1 MYLQAQQVFIVRET
15 GQRTGFNGKQVLRRG
30 GIHEQF
36 DEIQG
41 HAPELASS
49 SPGQILQRNYKIS
62 GFRYRGRYS
71 WL

>member
-36 DEIQG
+36 D
-41 HAPELASS
+41 
-49 SPGQILQRNYKIS
+49 
-62 GFRYRGRYS
+62 
-71 WL
+71 